1 MAKKMAFAGHLWPV
15 LALMAVVCAAVF
27 FGGCRKEEGEEA
39 GPSGGAKITGKNVV
53 MVIASQ
59 GFRDEELSEPK
70 SLIEKAGGKVV
81 VASSSLNTATGM
93 LGKKVKPDVLLKDVK
108 ADDFDAVVFV
118 GGAGASE
125 YWNDATAHSLAKD
138 AVRKGKL
145 VCAICIAPVTLANAG
160 VLDGK
165 RATVWKSEASKL
177 EAKGAKYTGKDV
189 QVDGKIITANGP
201 PASKAFGREI
211 VKALS
216 K

>member
-1 MAKKMAFAGHLWPV
+1 MAKRIACAGPLWSV
-15 LALMAVVCAAVF
+15 LALLAVVCVAVVL
-27 FGGCRKEEGEEA
+27 GGCKKEEGEE
-39 GPSGGAKITGKNVV
+39 PSGEGKIAGKKVV

-59 GFRDEELSEPK
+59 GFRDEEYSEPK

-81 VASSSLNTATGM
+81 AASSSLEPAKGTR
-93 LGKKVKPDVLLKDVK
+93 GKTVKPDVLLKDVK

-118 GGAGASE
+118 GGAGAAE
-125 YWNDATAHSLAKD
+125 YWEDATAHSLAKD
-138 AVRKGKL
+138 AARKGKL

-165 RATVWKSEASKL
+165 KATVWKSEASKL

-189 QVDGKIITANGP
+189 QVDGKIITASGP
-201 PASKAFGREI
+201 PASVAFGKEI
-211 VKALS
+211 VRALS

>member
-1 MAKKMAFAGHLWPV
+1 MTKKSACAGALWPV
-15 LALMAVVCAAVF
+15 LALLAVVCAAVLL
-27 FGGCRKEEGEEA
+27 GGCKKEEAEEA
-39 GPSGGAKITGKNVV
+39 EPSGEAKITGKRVV
-53 MVIASQ
+53 MVIASK

-70 SLIEKAGGKVV
+70 LVIEKAGAKVV

-93 LGKKVKPDVLLKDVK
+93 RGKKVKPDVLLKDVK
-108 ADDFDAVVFV
+108 ADDFDAVIFV

-125 YWNDATAHSLAKD
+125 YWDDATAHSLAKD
-138 AVRKGKL
+138 AVQKGKL

-160 VLDGK
+160 ILEGK
-165 RATVWKSEASKL
+165 KATVWKSEASKL

-201 PASKAFGREI
+201 PASVAFGREI